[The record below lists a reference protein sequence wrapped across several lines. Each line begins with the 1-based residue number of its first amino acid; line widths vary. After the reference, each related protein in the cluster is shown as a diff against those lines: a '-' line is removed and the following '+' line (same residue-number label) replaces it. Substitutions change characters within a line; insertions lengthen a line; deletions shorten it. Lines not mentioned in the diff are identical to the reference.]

1 MQDRPQPIRTLLL
14 HPENSQLETQLR
26 QYFNDKDAFPI
37 TLIGYTSLPERCR
50 SLVTELFPHVILLV
64 DVAEEG
70 SDWNTRLLQL
80 SHDINRDY
88 PGLATVLLTDAKQ
101 EEMNH
106 YYEKALA
113 AGVRAV
119 VNVGR
124 LGEGMVG
131 AFGEI
136 ERAIMQAYEFIR
148 NHSGAFRGL
157 LQKQE
162 RKLFAVGSGKGGTGK
177 STVAAAFAAEL
188 ARRNLDKKIVL
199 VDFAVQFGAQ
209 APIFGIQNQPNSVA
223 QLAKMSLADIA
234 NIRSQQEMLDFVQLK
249 PVGQN
254 ANLYLLLAPST
265 PTELPAI
272 SMEISAE
279 ILSTLRRMFDYV
291 VIDLPAQI
299 TNESITAFQMSDL
312 IFLVCEPELL
322 SVRAARQLIQLLN
335 DPTFAI
341 PYDRIKVVINKIWG
355 KKERNAWGTM
365 LVKREDVEAFFPD
378 MVVARFPYETQFLH
392 EHISG
397 GHPIGSLEAKAD
409 FLVELRKLIKTLD
422 LDAMPRRPREK
433 QVEKAGLLGGL
444 WKR

>member
-1 MQDRPQPIRTLLL
+1 
-14 HPENSQLETQLR
+14 
-26 QYFNDKDAFPI
+26 
-37 TLIGYTSLPERCR
+37 
-50 SLVTELFPHVILLV
+50 
-64 DVAEEG
+64 
-70 SDWNTRLLQL
+70 
-80 SHDINRDY
+80 
-88 PGLATVLLTDAKQ
+88 
-101 EEMNH
+101 
-106 YYEKALA
+106 
-113 AGVRAV
+113 
-119 VNVGR
+119 
-124 LGEGMVG
+124 
-131 AFGEI
+131 
-136 ERAIMQAYEFIR
+136 
-148 NHSGAFRGL
+148 
-157 LQKQE
+157 
-162 RKLFAVGSGKGGTGK
+162 
-177 STVAAAFAAEL
+177 
-188 ARRNLDKKIVL
+188 
-199 VDFAVQFGAQ
+199 
-209 APIFGIQNQPNSVA
+209 
-223 QLAKMSLADIA
+223 
-234 NIRSQQEMLDFVQLK
+234 MLDFVQLK

>member
-223 QLAKMSLADIA
+223 QLAKIDKPRLRETFLNNVPA
-234 NIRSQQEMLDFVQLK
+234 NRTLCTLFV
-249 PVGQN
+249 V
-254 ANLYLLLAPST
+254 
-265 PTELPAI
+265 
-272 SMEISAE
+272 
-279 ILSTLRRMFDYV
+279 D
-291 VIDLPAQI
+291 
-299 TNESITAFQMSDL
+299 
-312 IFLVCEPELL
+312 
-322 SVRAARQLIQLLN
+322 
-335 DPTFAI
+335 
-341 PYDRIKVVINKIWG
+341 
-355 KKERNAWGTM
+355 
-365 LVKREDVEAFFPD
+365 
-378 MVVARFPYETQFLH
+378 
-392 EHISG
+392 
-397 GHPIGSLEAKAD
+397 
-409 FLVELRKLIKTLD
+409 
-422 LDAMPRRPREK
+422 
-433 QVEKAGLLGGL
+433 
-444 WKR
+444 